1 MYIKKKLREGKMAQA
16 KQGDIVKVHYTG
28 TLEDGTRF
36 DSSDGRDPLQFVIG
50 EGMLIPAFEQAIVG
64 MNPGDTKQLHIQS
77 HEAYGPYMDEL
88 ILEVDRNQIPPY
100 IDPEEGMQLQITQ
113 DDGSSTI
120 VKVVKL
126 TNEKIYLD
134 ANHPLAG
141 KDLNF
146 EVKLVDIVRH

>member
-1 MYIKKKLREGKMAQA
+1 MAQA

-64 MNPGDTKQLHIQS
+64 MNPGDKKQLQIPS

-141 KDLNF
+141 KDLTF
-146 EVKLVDIVRH
+146 EVRLVDIVRH

>member
-1 MYIKKKLREGKMAQA
+1 MAQA
-16 KQGDIVKVHYTG
+16 KQGDIVKVRYTG
-28 TLEDGTRF
+28 TFDDGTTF

-64 MNPGDTKQLHIQS
+64 MLPGDSKAVHIPADD
-77 HEAYGPYMDEL
+77 AYGPYMDEL
-88 ILEVDRNQIPPY
+88 ILEVDKNQIPQY
-100 IDPEEGMQLQITQ
+100 ISPEEGMQLQITQ
-113 DDGSSTI
+113 DDGSSTV

-126 TNEKIYLD
+126 TEEKVFLD

-146 EVKLVDIVRH
+146 SIELVDIVRH

>member
-1 MYIKKKLREGKMAQA
+1 MAQA
-16 KQGDIVKVHYTG
+16 KHGDLVKVRYIG
-28 TLEDGTRF
+28 SFDDGTTF

-64 MNPGDTKQLHIQS
+64 MLPGDSKEVHIPAGD
-77 HEAYGPYMDEL
+77 AYGPYMDEL
-88 ILEVDRNQIPPY
+88 ILEVDRGQIPQY
-100 IDPEEGMQLQITQ
+100 ISPEEGMQLQITQ
-113 DDGSSTI
+113 DDGSSTV

-126 TNEKIYLD
+126 TEEKIFLD

-146 EVKLVDIVRH
+146 DIELVDIVRH

>member
-1 MYIKKKLREGKMAQA
+1 MAQA
-16 KQGDIVKVHYTG
+16 KHGDIVKVRYIG
-28 TLEDGTRF
+28 TFDDGQTF
-36 DSSDGRDPLQFVIG
+36 DSSDGREPLQFVIG

-64 MNPGDTKQLHIQS
+64 MLPGDSKSVHIPADD
-77 HEAYGPYMDEL
+77 AYGPYMDEL

-100 IDPEEGMQLQITQ
+100 ISPEEGMQLQITQ
-113 DDGSSTI
+113 DDGSSTV

-126 TNEKIYLD
+126 TDEKVFLD

-146 EVKLVDIVRH
+146 NIELVDIVLH